1 MAVANFAPAAALA
14 FAVAPLAFA
23 VGAGQDV
30 AGANPFGPLGLTGG
44 GRRGLVVGANMSV
57 FFDTHAHLDY
67 PEYEKDFAEVLARA
81 QAAGIA
87 KIISIGTSL
96 DSSRRAVALA
106 ERHPAIYAAV
116 GWHPSEALE
125 APADLRPALRE
136 LARHPKVVAIGETGL
151 DYYRLPSMDP
161 ESWSSRFS
169 VSGDKL
175 KLELQQADLHY
186 KQRQAEIFQQQLEV
200 AAEFGLNAIIH
211 QRASFDDTLAQLKPF
226 AGKVRGVFHCF
237 GESVER
243 LQQVLASGSLVSY
256 TGIVTFKNGQNIRD
270 AVAATPLG
278 QFMLETDCPYLA
290 PVPYRGQR
298 GEPAYVKEIAA
309 TVAQVKQISLEELS
323 VATCRTAQEFF
334 SKLE

>member
-1 MAVANFAPAAALA
+1 V
-14 FAVAPLAFA
+14 
-23 VGAGQDV
+23 
-30 AGANPFGPLGLTGG
+30 
-44 GRRGLVVGANMSV
+44 
-57 FFDTHAHLDY
+57 
-67 PEYEKDFAEVLARA
+67 
-81 QAAGIA
+81 AGIA

-116 GWHPSEALE
+116 GWHPSEALS
-125 APADLRPALRE
+125 APADLRPALHE

-237 GESVER
+237 GESVAR
-243 LQQVLASGSLVSY
+243 LEAVLAIGSLVSY

-270 AVAATPLG
+270 AVAATPLR

-298 GEPAYVKEIAA
+298 CEPAYVKEIAA

-323 VATCRTAQEFF
+323 AATCRTAREFF
-334 SKLE
+334 PKL

>member
-1 MAVANFAPAAALA
+1 M
-14 FAVAPLAFA
+14 PL
-23 VGAGQDV
+23 
-30 AGANPFGPLGLTGG
+30 
-44 GRRGLVVGANMSV
+44 

-125 APADLRPALRE
+125 APDDLRPALRE

-151 DYYRLPSMDP
+151 DYFRLPSSQGGASFPASRLVGSLAPPSP
-161 ESWSSRFS
+161 E
-169 VSGDKL
+169 DI
-175 KLELQQADLHY
+175 HY

-200 AAEFGLNAIIH
+200 AAELGLNCIIH

-237 GESVER
+237 GESLAR
-243 LQQVLASGSLVSY
+243 LEQILAIGSHVSY

-270 AVAATPLG
+270 AVAATPLDR
-278 QFMLETDCPYLA
+278 FMLETDCPYLA

-298 GEPAYVKEIAA
+298 CEPAYVKEISE
-309 TVAQVKQISLEELS
+309 TVAQVTMSTLEDLS
-323 VATCRTAQEFF
+323 AATCRTAFGVF
-334 SKLE
+334 PKLA